1 MDQKLAPGS
10 SLGPYKI
17 IRLIGQGGMGEVYEA
32 YEELLQ
38 RSVALKIITDQAIT
52 QIPEVLR
59 LFITEGK
66 ALAQLNHPNVVTIYQ
81 LGHDKGIHY
90 IAMEYIEGTPL
101 DEYIQ
106 KNKPDFKRDLAIFYR
121 ILLGVQA
128 LHKKGIIH
136 RDLKPKNVIISGTKV
151 VKIVDFGIA
160 EILRE
165 PKPDDQQPGVLMG
178 SVYYMSPEVS
188 QGRPATFQSDIWS
201 LGVLLYQLVTRQRPF
216 TGKSQTEI
224 LGKIRHD
231 DITFPAVA
239 GLDVPSHYKEMAAKM
254 CRRSLSERYQTID
267 EIIQDLGV
275 VSKEPATQSR
285 RTEAFLIS
293 TVTLILTVLVGWQI
307 VKGKSGS
314 RQPAATERAPI
325 KNPTTTT
332 STTTTTTTIA
342 AAVSTTSTTLESRTT
357 VTTVPPVE
365 KTVEKPKVANS
376 ANLPTPKLKA
386 IREKIV
392 LQFKKEG
399 SSSRNP
405 ASLAKALINPPTLT
419 WQSVAKATGY
429 QIQISQDPDFAKNL
443 VNKKVESPPFKWDTP
458 VPGELFWRVQAI
470 SSSRKR
476 SDFSDGSTMQIQ
488 LPAPKLSQPLYKI
501 SRKTAQADGSFHLE
515 WAPSPLVSA
524 FQLKISKKNSPT
536 PVVDEIVTGLR
547 YKLAKLSP
555 GDYEVQVTALDS
567 KRLPASAPS
576 AKSSLQI
583 AKPIPLPSPQLKQ
596 PSDGIIVPS
605 QGTMIT
611 PIACSWSAIS
621 KATQYEYQL
630 ASDAGFKTVL
640 HQTTTAQSQYV
651 LTMPLPKGKFFWRV
665 RATSQEEEAS
675 SWSRARTFKID

>member
-106 KNKPDFKRDLAIFYR
+106 KNKPDLKRDLSIFYR

-128 LHKKGIIH
+128 LHRKGIIH
-136 RDLKPKNVIISGTKV
+136 RDLKPKNVIISGTKI

-165 PKPDDQQPGVLMG
+165 PKPEDQQPSVLMG

-188 QGRPATFQSDIWS
+188 QGGPATFQSDIWS

-216 TGKSQTEI
+216 AGKSQTEI
-224 LGKIRHD
+224 LGKIRGE
-231 DITFPAVA
+231 DISFPAVS

-254 CRRSLSERYQTID
+254 CRRNLSERYQTID
-267 EIIQDLGV
+267 EIIHDLGV
-275 VSKEPATQSR
+275 VSKEAPTQSR

-293 TVTLILTVLVGWQI
+293 AVTLTLTVLIGWQI
-307 VKGKSGS
+307 VKGN
-314 RQPAATERAPI
+314 
-325 KNPTTTT
+325 KNPARLPANAAQSGQIKT
-332 STTTTTTTIA
+332 SMTTTTTTAPTTTTMA
-342 AAVSTTSTTLESRTT
+342 AIVAPTVAENPVAVRT
-357 VTTVPPVE
+357 VPVE
-365 KTVEKPKVANS
+365 KIIEKPKPT
-376 ANLPTPKLKA
+376 NLSTPILKA
-386 IREKIV
+386 IREKVI
-392 LQFKKEG
+392 LHFKNEAG
-399 SSSRNP
+399 PSRNP
-405 ASLAKALINPPTLT
+405 ASVLKSVVNPPTFT
-419 WQSVAKATGY
+419 WQTVAKATGY
-429 QIQISQDPDFAKNL
+429 QIQISQDPGFSKSL
-443 VNKKVESPPFKWDTP
+443 VNKKVPASPFKWENP
-458 VPGELFWRVQAI
+458 VPGEIYWRVQAV

-476 SDFSDGSTMQIQ
+476 SEFSEVSTVQIQ
-488 LPAPKLSQPLYKI
+488 LPAPILSQSHYKLSPKSSRLENMFKLQWGATPL
-501 SRKTAQADGSFHLE
+501 A
-515 WAPSPLVSA
+515 SA
-524 FQLKISKKNSPT
+524 YQLKISKKKSSSAL
-536 PVVDEIVTGLR
+536 VDEIVTGSQFNVGR
-547 YKLAKLSP
+547 LSP
-555 GDYEVQVTALDS
+555 GEYEIQVTALDS

-583 AKPIPLPSPQLKQ
+583 PKPIPLPSPLLRQ

-611 PIACSWSAIS
+611 PIACSWSAIP
-621 KATQYEYQL
+621 KATNYEYQL
-630 ASDAGFKTVL
+630 ASDSGFKKVL

-665 RATSQEEEAS
+665 RAASQEEEPS
-675 SWSRARTFKID
+675 SWSQARVFKID